1 MNVEAAIVL
10 PALVLLETKNVGW
23 TLFSD
28 NPATDKNVQP
38 TSWSLTAHDKLSRM
52 RNQQDAGESCPD
64 KTESSGFDSLAMDS
78 VGLQIAHEA
87 ESGSI
92 FGLHFPHRRCKGW
105 IRVARL
111 LAVPFFSDSW
121 LHVGPGRRTG

>member
-1 MNVEAAIVL
+1 MNVEAAIAL

-38 TSWSLTAHDKLSRM
+38 TSWSLTARDKLSRM

-92 FGLHFPHRRCKGW
+92 FGLHFPHRICKGW

-111 LAVPFFSDSW
+111 LVVPDHSDLE
-121 LHVGPGRRTG
+121 LHFGRGRRAA